1 MRRNLPAFLQKG
13 KHGCHS
19 SPVRGSF
26 GERLR
31 ESLDAFKA
39 VFTNPGLLRVELAWG
54 FAITAYWAFII
65 ALSVYAYKEGGAA
78 AVGLVGLV
86 RVLPAFVGAPFAG
99 MLGDR
104 YRRERVMFVIS
115 LGRAAFMGATA
126 VALFADS
133 PVWLV
138 YTLAGGVALSASMVR
153 PMQSALLPQLA
164 RTPEELTAANLVV
177 TTIESSGIFLGPAIG
192 GLLLAASN
200 AETVFAAAAGAFV
213 AAALLVAG
221 IKVEGATER
230 APREA
235 GLFQEFFAGFRAIG
249 RDSNLRLIIG
259 LYGAQTLIAG
269 ALNVLLVIAA
279 LELLDLGEAG
289 VGFLNSAVGVGGLF
303 GALAAFAL
311 VGRQRLASDF
321 GLGLI
326 LWGFPIALVGV
337 FPNATVA
344 LILLGLV
351 GVGNT
356 VVDVAAL
363 TLLQRTVP
371 DEVLT
376 RVFGVV
382 QSIFVATL
390 GIGAVLAPL
399 MTGTIGIRWAMVVTG
414 AILPVL
420 AIVLWRRIRALDD
433 EALAPTK
440 EIALL
445 RAIPLFRPLPAPAID
460 QLASHLLPV
469 YAPAGSDVFRQGESG
484 DRFYVISSGEV
495 EVFIDDRQIGT
506 MGPGEGFGEIAL
518 LRDVPRTAT
527 VKVTTNSELY
537 GLERD
542 EFLSAVTGHA
552 ASLEAA
558 DAIVASRLGGLRPG
572 VASV

>member
-1 MRRNLPAFLQKG
+1 M
-13 KHGCHS
+13 
-19 SPVRGSF
+19 VGSF

-39 VFTNPGLLRVELAWG
+39 VFTNPGLLRVELGWG

-65 ALSVYAYKEGGAA
+65 ALSVYAYDEGGAA

-86 RVLPAFVGAPFAG
+86 RVLPAFVAAPFAG

-104 YRRERVMFVIS
+104 YRRERVMFVLS
-115 LGRAAFMGATA
+115 LGRAVSMGATA
-126 VALFADS
+126 AAIFAGS
-133 PVWLV
+133 PIWLV
-138 YTLAGGVALSASMVR
+138 YTLAGAVALSASMVR

-192 GLLLAASN
+192 GLLLAATN
-200 AETVFAAAAGAFV
+200 TETVFAAAAGSFAL
-213 AAALLVAG
+213 AALLVAG
-221 IKVEGATER
+221 IKVEGLPER
-230 APREA
+230 ELRE
-235 GLFQEFFAGFRAIG
+235 GGFFREFFAGFGAIG
-249 RDSNLRLIIG
+249 GDRNLRLIIG

-269 ALNVLLVIAA
+269 ALNVLLVVAA
-279 LELLDLGEAG
+279 LELLNLGEAG

-321 GLGLI
+321 GLGLV
-326 LWGFPIALVGV
+326 LWGFPIALIGV
-337 FPNATVA
+337 WPNPTIA

-382 QSIFVATL
+382 QSVFVATL
-390 GIGAVLAPL
+390 GLGAIAAPL

-414 AILPVL
+414 SILPVL
-420 AIVLWRRIRALDD
+420 AGLLWRRIRALDA
-433 EALAPTK
+433 EALAPTR
-440 EIALL
+440 ELALL
-445 RAIPLFRPLPAPAID
+445 RAIPLFKPLPAPAID
-460 QLASHLLPV
+460 QLASHLIPLQATV
-469 YAPAGSDVFRQGESG
+469 GDEIVRQGEPG
-484 DRFYVISSGEV
+484 HRFYVIAAGEV
-495 EVFIDDRQIGT
+495 EVLVDGRPGGVF
-506 MGPGEGFGEIAL
+506 GPGDHFGEIAL

-527 VKVTTNSELY
+527 VKAKTDTELY
-537 GLERD
+537 ALERD

-552 ASLEAA
+552 ASAEAA
-558 DAIVASRLGGLRPG
+558 DAIVASRLAGLRPG
-572 VASV
+572 IASV

>member
-1 MRRNLPAFLQKG
+1 MRPRTPRPCSRRPPARS
-13 KHGCHS
+13 CSRRCS
-19 SPVRGSF
+19 SPGS
-26 GERLR
+26 R
-31 ESLDAFKA
+31 S
-39 VFTNPGLLRVELAWG
+39 
-54 FAITAYWAFII
+54 
-65 ALSVYAYKEGGAA
+65 
-78 AVGLVGLV
+78 
-86 RVLPAFVGAPFAG
+86 
-99 MLGDR
+99 
-104 YRRERVMFVIS
+104 
-115 LGRAAFMGATA
+115 RA
-126 VALFADS
+126 
-133 PVWLV
+133 
-138 YTLAGGVALSASMVR
+138 SA
-153 PMQSALLPQLA
+153 
-164 RTPEELTAANLVV
+164 
-177 TTIESSGIFLGPAIG
+177 
-192 GLLLAASN
+192 
-200 AETVFAAAAGAFV
+200 
-213 AAALLVAG
+213 
-221 IKVEGATER
+221 ER
-230 APREA
+230 APRED
-235 GLFQEFFAGFRAIG
+235 GFFREFFAGFGAIG
-249 RDSNLRLIIG
+249 GDRNLRLIIG

-269 ALNVLLVIAA
+269 ALNVLIVVAA

-382 QSIFVATL
+382 QSVFVATL
-390 GIGAVLAPL
+390 GIGAIVAPL

-420 AIVLWRRIRALDD
+420 AVLLWSRIRALDA
-433 EALAPTK
+433 EALAPTT
-440 EIALL
+440 ELALL
-445 RAIPLFRPLPAPAID
+445 RAIPLFKPLPAPAID
-460 QLASHLLPV
+460 QLASHLVPV
-469 YAPAGSDVFRQGESG
+469 HAAAGSEVVRQGEPG
-484 DRFYVISSGEV
+484 DRFYVIASGEV
-495 EVFIDDRQIGT
+495 DVFIDGRQIST
-506 MGPGEGFGEIAL
+506 MGPGDHFGEIAL

-527 VKVTTNSELY
+527 VKARTDSELY
-537 GLERD
+537 ALDRD

-552 ASLEAA
+552 ASREAA
-558 DAIVASRLGGLRPG
+558 DAIVSSRLGGLRPS

>member
-1 MRRNLPAFLQKG
+1 VL
-13 KHGCHS
+13 
-19 SPVRGSF
+19 GSF
-26 GERLR
+26 RDRLR

-39 VFTNPGLLRVELAWG
+39 VFTNPGLMRVELAWG

-65 ALSVYAYKEGGAA
+65 ALSVYAYDEGGAA

-86 RVLPAFVGAPFAG
+86 RVLPAFVAAPFAG

-126 VALFADS
+126 AAIFAGS
-133 PVWLV
+133 PIWLV
-138 YTLAGGVALSASMVR
+138 YTLAGAVALTASMVR

-192 GLLLAASN
+192 GLLLAATN
-200 AETVFAAAAGAFV
+200 TETVFAAAAGSFALS
-213 AAALLVAG
+213 ALLVAG
-221 IKVEGATER
+221 IKVEGVAER
-230 APREA
+230 ARSK
-235 GLFQEFFAGFRAIG
+235 GGFFREFFAGFGAIG
-249 RDSNLRLIIG
+249 RDRNLRLIIG

-269 ALNVLLVIAA
+269 ALNVLIVVAA

-326 LWGFPIALVGV
+326 LWGFPIALIGV
-337 FPNATVA
+337 FPDPTIA

-351 GVGNT
+351 GIGNT

-382 QSIFVATL
+382 QSVFVATL
-390 GIGAVLAPL
+390 GLGAIVAPL
-399 MTGTIGIRWAMVVTG
+399 MTGTIGIRGAMMVTG

-420 AIVLWRRIRALDD
+420 AALLWRRIRALDA
-433 EALAPTK
+433 EALAPVL
-440 EIALL
+440 ELALL
-445 RAIPLFRPLPAPAID
+445 RAIPLFKPLPAPAID
-460 QLASHLLPV
+460 QLASSLIPV
-469 YAPAGSDVFRQGESG
+469 HATVGSEVVRQGESG
-484 DRFYVISSGEV
+484 DRFYVIASGEV
-495 EVFIDDRQIGT
+495 DVFIDGRHVGT
-506 MGPGEGFGEIAL
+506 LAPGEHFGEIAL

-527 VKVTTNSELY
+527 VKAKSDTELY
-537 GLERD
+537 ALERD

-552 ASLEAA
+552 ASAEAA
-558 DAIVASRLGGLRPG
+558 DAIVSSRLGGLRPS

>member
-1 MRRNLPAFLQKG
+1 MLGPFR
-13 KHGCHS
+13 
-19 SPVRGSF
+19 
-26 GERLR
+26 ERLR
-31 ESLDAFKA
+31 ESFDAFKA
-39 VFTNPGLLRVELAWG
+39 VFTNPGLLRVEASWG

-65 ALSVYAYKEGGAA
+65 SLSVYAYDEGGAA

-86 RVLPAFVGAPFAG
+86 RVLPAFVAAPVAG

-126 VALFADS
+126 AAIFAGSPIWVVYALA
-133 PVWLV
+133 
-138 YTLAGGVALSASMVR
+138 AGVALTASMVR

-192 GLLLAASN
+192 GLLLAATN
-200 AETVFAAAAGAFV
+200 TQTVFAAAAGSFV
-213 AAALLVAG
+213 VAALLVAG
-221 IKVEGATER
+221 IKVEAVAER
-230 APREA
+230 ALRE
-235 GLFQEFFAGFRAIG
+235 GSFFREFFAGFGAIG
-249 RDSNLRLIIG
+249 RDRNLRLIIG

-269 ALNVLLVIAA
+269 ALNVLIVVAA
-279 LELLDLGEAG
+279 LELLKLGESG

-321 GLGLI
+321 GLGLV
-326 LWGFPIALVGV
+326 LWGFPIALIGV
-337 FPNATVA
+337 FPNPTVA

-382 QSIFVATL
+382 QSVFVATL
-390 GIGAVLAPL
+390 GIGAIAAPV
-399 MTGTIGIRWAMVVTG
+399 MTGTIGIRGAMIVTG
-414 AILPVL
+414 AILPIL
-420 AIVLWRRIRALDD
+420 AGLLWRRIRALDA
-433 EALAPTK
+433 EALAPTR
-440 EIALL
+440 ELALL
-445 RAIPLFRPLPAPAID
+445 RAIPLFKPLPAPAID
-460 QLASHLLPV
+460 QLASHLIPLHAV
-469 YAPAGSDVFRQGESG
+469 AGDEIVRQGEPG
-484 DRFYVISSGEV
+484 DRFYVIASGEV
-495 EVFIDDRQIGT
+495 EVFVDGRLVGVF
-506 MGPGEGFGEIAL
+506 GPGDHFGEIAL
-518 LRDVPRTAT
+518 IRDVPRTAT
-527 VKVTTNSELY
+527 VKAKRDTELY
-537 GLERD
+537 ALERD

-552 ASLEAA
+552 ASAEAA
-558 DAIVASRLGGLRPG
+558 DAIVSSRLAGLRPG
-572 VASV
+572 IASV

>member
-1 MRRNLPAFLQKG
+1 VL
-13 KHGCHS
+13 
-19 SPVRGSF
+19 GSF
-26 GERLR
+26 GERFR

-39 VFTNPGLLRVELAWG
+39 VFTNPGLLRVELSWA

-65 ALSVYAYKEGGAA
+65 ALSVYAYDEGGAA

-86 RVLPAFVGAPFAG
+86 RVLPAFVAAPFAG
-99 MLGDR
+99 VLGDR
-104 YRRERVMFVIS
+104 YRRERVMFVITI
-115 LGRAAFMGATA
+115 GRAVFMGATA
-126 VALFADS
+126 GAIFAGS
-133 PVWLV
+133 PIWLV
-138 YTLAGGVALSASMVR
+138 YTLAGAVALTASMVR

-164 RTPEELTAANLVV
+164 RTPEELTAANLVL

-192 GLLLAASN
+192 GLLLAATN
-200 AETVFAAAAGAFV
+200 TETVFAAAAGSFALS
-213 AAALLVAG
+213 ALLVAA
-221 IKVEGATER
+221 IKVEGIVER
-230 APREA
+230 TRHE
-235 GLFQEFFAGFRAIG
+235 GGFLREFFAGFGAIG
-249 RDSNLRLIIG
+249 KDRNLRLIIG

-269 ALNVLLVIAA
+269 ALNVLIVVAA

-326 LWGFPIALVGV
+326 LWGFPIALIGV
-337 FPNATVA
+337 FPNPTIA
-344 LILLGLV
+344 LVLLGIV

-382 QSIFVATL
+382 QSVFVATL
-390 GIGAVLAPL
+390 GLGAIAAPL

-414 AILPVL
+414 AVLPVL
-420 AIVLWRRIRALDD
+420 AALSWRQIRALDA
-433 EALAPTK
+433 EALVPP
-440 EIALL
+440 ELALL
-445 RAIPLFRPLPAPAID
+445 RTIPLFKPLPAPAID
-460 QLASHLLPV
+460 QLASHLISLQ
-469 YAPAGSDVFRQGESG
+469 ATAGEAIVRQGEPG
-484 DRFYVISSGEV
+484 DRFYVIASGEV
-495 EVFIDDRQIGT
+495 EVLVDGRSKGVF
-506 MGPGEGFGEIAL
+506 GPGDHFGEIAL

-527 VKVTTNSELY
+527 VKARADTELY
-537 GLERD
+537 ALERD

-552 ASLEAA
+552 ASAEAA
-558 DAIVASRLGGLRPG
+558 DAIVASRLAGLRPG
-572 VASV
+572 IASV